1 MQPVQSAVK
10 AVKTRKVTLLQNDVR
25 KVWYRT
31 SHLGSTL
38 FAVDENGKSNLA
50 HDL

>member
-1 MQPVQSAVK
+1 MQPVQSASEGGEN
-10 AVKTRKVTLLQNDVR
+10 LQSDFAANDVL

-38 FAVDENGKSNLA
+38 FAVDRNGKSNLA